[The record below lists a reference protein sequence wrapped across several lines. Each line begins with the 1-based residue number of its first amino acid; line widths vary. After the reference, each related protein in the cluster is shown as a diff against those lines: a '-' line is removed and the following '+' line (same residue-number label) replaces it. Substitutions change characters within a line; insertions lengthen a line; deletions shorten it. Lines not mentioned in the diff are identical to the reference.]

1 VGMGPKRDK
10 GSPMPV
16 MQPSTGPIEI
26 TDPNNVAEVL
36 INGPFNIINN
46 GGMVHITFTNVR
58 PDDSDLFS
66 GKNPPR
72 LRGAVACRLLMPTGV
87 ANHACQSS
95 AQHRPLGLPLKIDEC
110 GNLLPNTLLKHS
122 ARRLARV
129 CQAFSCTLTGDGSAE
144 GLVENVRTS

>member
-1 VGMGPKRDK
+1 
-10 GSPMPV
+10 MPV

-72 LRGAVACRLLMPTGV
+72 LRGAVACRLLMPAGV
-87 ANHACQSS
+87 ANQ
-95 AQHRPLGLPLKIDEC
+95 L
-110 GNLLPNTLLKHS
+110 
-122 ARRLARV
+122 
-129 CQAFSCTLTGDGSAE
+129 
-144 GLVENVRTS
+144 VRTLADVLIKAAQASEPTPHQAEPKAPTPADKSENRDRQWSPISFD

>member
-1 VGMGPKRDK
+1 
-10 GSPMPV
+10 MPV

-95 AQHRPLGLPLKIDEC
+95 AQHRPLGLPLKVDWCVNRRPNNTAEALSSTAC
-110 GNLLPNTLLKHS
+110 TCMSGLLVHAHWRWK
-122 ARRLARV
+122 
-129 CQAFSCTLTGDGSAE
+129 C
-144 GLVENVRTS
+144 